1 MSDSDYSI
9 KTFNNGGTVGEL
21 MLSHDWSKSPLGQPS
36 QWPSPLRSVVSL
48 MLGSN
53 FPMFVAWGDELGFIY
68 NDAYS
73 VLLGNKH
80 PSAIGARFQDI
91 WSEIW
96 DDISPLVSAAM
107 AGKSTFQENMPLTM
121 NRKGFDEDT
130 WFTFTYTPVRDD
142 DGMVVGMFCASTETT
157 PQVLAKSRADFRNKL
172 NEEMRR
178 VSTSR
183 AAIESCCA
191 LLGKELKAVFCAFGE
206 MDDEEH
212 SNVESAWT
220 SPGISSVIGRHNLAD
235 YGRGRIQ
242 DLLSGEPVLIGD
254 VATDY
259 RTTGTDAELGYARLG
274 CKAILD
280 VPLVREGKVRA
291 LLGIGMA
298 EPHVW
303 TQDEVTLASETVEI
317 MWQAAER
324 ARAEEKLAE
333 SERRFRAMADN
344 APVMVWV
351 TDASGYCTYLNRAW
365 YEYTGQTA
373 EEAAGFGWLD
383 ATHPDDK
390 RMANDIFLSANAEQ
404 KPFRIEYRLRQKDGN
419 YRWAIDAAAPR
430 FDERGTFLGY
440 IGSVFDI
447 DERRTAEQRLK
458 DSEQR
463 YRTLFNSIDE
473 GFCIIEFVDGP
484 HGPLSD
490 YVHIE
495 ANPAYAANAGI
506 DDVAGKYVRAMVGD
520 EAEEWIEIYRD
531 VLLTGEPVR
540 FEREL
545 IATGRHLELS
555 SFRIEPAEKRQVAVL
570 FKDITPRKIA
580 EKELVALNDELT
592 ARIEKAVAERGQ
604 ALAQLHE
611 AQKLETI
618 GQLTGGVA
626 HDFNNLLTPIV
637 GALDILSRRPELED
651 RVRNL
656 VDGGI
661 QAAEKARTLV
671 QRLLAFSRRQ
681 TLENKPVDISH
692 VVCGMQDLIARSIGP
707 QIKLDVTCSTDTHIA
722 LVDPNQFELALLNL
736 SVNAR
741 DAMPAGGELAIGV
754 ESVALQDH
762 AALPDGDYVCVR
774 VRDTGS
780 GMDAE
785 TLRRAIEPFFTTKG
799 VGQGTGLGLSSVHGL
814 AAQSDGL
821 FELTSEPGRGTTA
834 LLWLPASKEDATPAE
849 TRPVLVTAA
858 IEDVPEAEEGG
869 RTILLADDEMLVRL
883 GTAHMLQDIGYT
895 VIEAASGRQALQ
907 ILESDTPI
915 DALVTDYAMPDMT
928 GDELAQRA
936 LELRPQIKMLL
947 VTGYASKDQQ
957 LAIAL
962 PRLEKPF
969 GQDELDQA
977 IGTLFH

>member
-1 MSDSDYSI
+1 MRAQTGSNSRITVIFATYGTCVINCYLLRMSDSDYSI
-9 KTFNNGGTVGEL
+9 KTFNNGGTVGAL
-21 MLSHDWSKSPLGQPS
+21 MLAHDWSKSPLGQPS

-80 PSAIGARFQDI
+80 PAAIGARFQDI

-96 DDISPLVSAAM
+96 DDIYPLVAAAM
-107 AGKSTFQENMPLTM
+107 AGTSTFQENMPLTM
-121 NRKGFDEDT
+121 NRKGFDEET

-142 DGMVVGMFCASTETT
+142 DGKVVGMFCASTETT
-157 PQVLAKSRADFRNKL
+157 PQILAKRRADFRNKL
-172 NEEMRR
+172 NENMRIAG
-178 VSTSR
+178 TSR
-183 AAIESCCA
+183 AAIDVCCG
-191 LLGKELKAVFCAFGE
+191 LLGQEMNANFCAFGE
-206 MDDEEH
+206 IEH
-212 SNVESAWT
+212 DAHCNIESTWT
-220 SPGISSVIGRHNLAD
+220 SSRHSSLKGRHNIAD
-235 YGRGRIQ
+235 YGEDRIS
-242 DLLSGEPVLIGD
+242 DLLSGQPVLIED
-254 VATDY
+254 VKTDT
-259 RTTGTDAELGYARLG
+259 RTSGTDAEKGYARLG
-274 CKAILD
+274 CRATLD
-280 VPLVREGKVRA
+280 VPLVRDGKVQA
-291 LLGIGMA
+291 LLSIGMT

-303 TQDEVTLASETVEI
+303 TQDEVAVASETVEI

-333 SERRFRAMADN
+333 
-344 APVMVWV
+344 
-351 TDASGYCTYLNRAW
+351 
-365 YEYTGQTA
+365 
-373 EEAAGFGWLD
+373 
-383 ATHPDDK
+383 
-390 RMANDIFLSANAEQ
+390 
-404 KPFRIEYRLRQKDGN
+404 
-419 YRWAIDAAAPR
+419 
-430 FDERGTFLGY
+430 
-440 IGSVFDI
+440 
-447 DERRTAEQRLK
+447 
-458 DSEQR
+458 SEQR

-495 ANPAYAANAGI
+495 ANLAYAANAGI
-506 DDVAGKYVRAMVGD
+506 DDVTGKYVRAMVGD

-531 VLLTGEPVR
+531 VLLTGRPVR

-545 IATGRHLELS
+545 VATGRHLELS

-570 FKDITPRKIA
+570 FKDVTPRKIA
-580 EKELVALNDELT
+580 EKELVALNSELT
-592 ARIEKAVAERGQ
+592 MRIERAVAERGQ

-681 TLENKPVDISH
+681 TLENKPVDIGH

-707 QIKLDVTCSTDTHIA
+707 QIRLNVICPANTHIA

-741 DAMPAGGELAIGV
+741 DAMPDGGELEIGV
-754 ESVALQDH
+754 QSVAVHDH
-762 AALPDGDYVCVR
+762 ATLPDGDFICVR
-774 VRDTGS
+774 VSDTGS

-799 VGQGTGLGLSSVHGL
+799 VGHGTGLGLSSVHGL

-821 FELTSEPGRGTTA
+821 FELTSQPGRGTTA
-834 LLWLPASKEDATPAE
+834 LLWLPASQEHAVPAE
-849 TRPVLVTAA
+849 SRPVLVTTA
-858 IEDVPEAEEGG
+858 IEDAPDSAEGR
-869 RTILLADDEMLVRL
+869 RTILLVDDEMLVRL

-895 VIEAASGRQALQ
+895 VVEAASGRQALQ
-907 ILESDTPI
+907 ILEGDTPV

-928 GDELAQRA
+928 GDKLAQRA
-936 LELRPQIKMLL
+936 LELRPHIKMLL
-947 VTGYASKDQQ
+947 VTGYASTDQE
-957 LAIAL
+957 LAMPL

-969 GQDELDQA
+969 GQEELDQA
-977 IGTLFH
+977 IGALFH